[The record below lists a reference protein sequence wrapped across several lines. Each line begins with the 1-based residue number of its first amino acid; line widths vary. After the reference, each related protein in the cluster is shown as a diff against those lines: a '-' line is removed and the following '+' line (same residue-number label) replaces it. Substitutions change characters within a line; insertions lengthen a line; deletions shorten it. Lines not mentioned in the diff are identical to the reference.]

1 MVGKY
6 SGQRFTPYTIAGFTG
21 MTFCGALFSISLT
34 VVDKAIHLEIQ
45 MIQVPKDLFDFLG
58 PEQ

>member
-1 MVGKY
+1 
-6 SGQRFTPYTIAGFTG
+6 